1 MKKEHTFLILKYE
14 EVFSRNDKI
23 VTETEEKDIMG
34 RVMGNEYFLK
44 QMVNLIHASICS
56 YRKEERLKREFA
68 SGRDD
73 RTFSEEEH
81 ELILKTF
88 RWEKKEYPVIVVMEE
103 LIMVQVWNQ
112 NRDEECLFIGPIIPG
127 RVEEERYNYI
137 RKKYKWIER
146 LGFRIQTC
154 PLDTFVSGVLVLF
167 WGVTG
172 KELSTEEFWER
183 NKEQFENVQQIFP
196 RMTKDIFYR
205 QEHHGPHN
213 PYEQELRELESIKN
227 GDMDALKKS
236 VAETYEGEIGILAK
250 DPLRHHKNI
259 AIGNI
264 TLASRAAIRGGL
276 QVEQSFSMA
285 DSLIQQVEEL
295 DNVPEVEMFKREAK
309 YMYARSVSME
319 HRSEEGESKNPLIA
333 GVKDYIFSHLHSS
346 IQISD
351 IAESLHVNPD
361 YLSHL
366 FSTQEKVTIKRY
378 ILREKIKRSQNL
390 LRYSGYSLQDIAF
403 YLGFSSQSHFS
414 KTFREITGMSPNEY
428 RKQFLHQGKWEI
440 M

>member
-1 MKKEHTFLILKYE
+1 M
-14 EVFSRNDKI
+14 V
-23 VTETEEKDIMG
+23 
-34 RVMGNEYFLK
+34 NEYFLK

-56 YRKEERLKREFA
+56 YDKEKRVKKEFA
-68 SGRDD
+68 SAAVCRE
-73 RTFSEEEH
+73 FSEEEH
-81 ELILKTF
+81 NLFLKAIK
-88 RWEKKEYPVIVVMEE
+88 WDKKEYPVIIVMEE
-103 LIMVQVWNQ
+103 LIMVQVCNKKQ
-112 NRDEECLFIGPIIPG
+112 DEEYFFIGPIIPG
-127 RVEEERYNYI
+127 RVDEERYNYI
-137 RKKYKWIER
+137 RKKYKWIEK
-146 LGFRIQTC
+146 LGFQIQIC
-154 PLDTFVSGVLVLF
+154 PLDTFVSGVLMLF
-167 WGVTG
+167 WFVTG
-172 KELSTEEFWER
+172 KELAVEEFWKR
-183 NKEQFENVQQIFP
+183 NKEQFEKVQHIFP
-196 RMTKDIFYR
+196 RMAKDIFYR
-205 QEHHGPHN
+205 QENHGPHN

-276 QVEQSFSMA
+276 NVEQSFSMA

-295 DNVPEVEMFKREAK
+295 DSVPEVEIFKREAK

-319 HRSEEGESKNPLIA
+319 QKSEDGGNRNPLIA

-351 IAESLHVNPD
+351 IAEYLHVNPD

-366 FSTQEKVTIKRY
+366 FSSQEKVTIKRY
-378 ILREKIKRSQNL
+378 ILQEKIKRSQNL
-390 LRYSGYSLQDIAF
+390 LRYSGYSIQDIGF

-414 KTFREITGMSPNEY
+414 KTFRSDKIMVHETGSRTE
-428 RKQFLHQGKWEI
+428 QVV
-440 M
+440 